1 MDVSV
6 DYENDFK
13 KLLEKLQKHNPEADL
28 SLLERAYRLADESH
42 QGQKRKSGEPFV
54 IHPVSVACMLADMD
68 MDLPSIIAGMLHDVV
83 EDTSVTLDQIREIFG
98 DEIAYLVDG
107 VTKLKRI
114 PTSTKEELQ
123 AENLRKMFL
132 SMASDIRV
140 ILIKLVDRLHNM
152 RTLQYVNTDAQIT
165 KARETLEIYT
175 PLAHRLGMTKIKWE
189 LEDLC
194 FKYLEPEAY
203 RELEVQIRQ
212 KRNEREDYIHNVLD
226 TIRGKVE
233 EAGINAFLDG
243 RPKHFY
249 SVHKKM
255 IKQNKSLE
263 QIYDL
268 LAIRV
273 IVDTVQECYTVLG
286 IIHELYT
293 PMPGRFKDYIAMPKP
308 NMYQSL
314 HTTMIGPEGQP
325 FEAQI
330 RTWEMHKTAE
340 IGIAAHWKY
349 KEGKNGRKNG
359 MDGKL
364 EWVRNLLDNQKEIED
379 PNAFAET
386 FKMDLFTDEIFV
398 FTPKGDVKCLP
409 KGSTPIDFAYAIHS
423 AVGNN
428 MIGAKINGEI
438 KPLNY
443 KLKTGEF
450 VEVITSSQPGRG
462 PSRDWL
468 NIVKSSEA
476 KSKIRQWFKK
486 ERREENI
493 ENGRDAVLSE
503 MRRLGVPAA
512 QLLIPEWFEPILRKH
527 RFGSLDDMYN
537 VIGFGELSAQKFV
550 GQLYNE
556 YQRRQNEKEN
566 EEEILAKLE
575 GGKEGSTE
583 SENREK
589 EKQKKSH
596 SENGII
602 VKGIDNCLVR
612 LSHCCNPVPGDSIV
626 GYITRGRGVSVH
638 RTDCPNILAMSED
651 NRMIDVRWASAGR
664 KAYPVDLAIKAI
676 DGDGLLIQIANVIAD
691 SKLPLLAI
699 NARKTRDNYGL
710 FDITVQITER
720 EDLDRLIRKLYKI
733 ENVLDVSRSV
743 R

>member
-1 MDVSV
+1 MEYAEQFQKLEELLKAHNPGV
-6 DYENDFK
+6 D
-13 KLLEKLQKHNPEADL
+13 LTMLEKAFALASEKHKD
-28 SLLERAYRLADESH
+28 
-42 QGQKRKSGEPFV
+42 QKRKSGEPFI
-54 IHPVSVACMLADMD
+54 IHPVAVATMLAEMDMD
-68 MDLPSIIAGMLHDVV
+68 MPSVIAGMLHDVV
-83 EDTSVTLDQIREIFG
+83 EDTSVTIEEIREIFG

-123 AENLRKMFL
+123 NENLRKMFL

-140 ILIKLVDRLHNM
+140 IVIKLVDRLHNM

-203 RELEVQIRQ
+203 NSLVTQITQRRDQ
-212 KRNEREDYIHNVLD
+212 QEAYIRKVLD
-226 TIRGKVE
+226 AIRIRLN
-233 EAGINAFLDG
+233 EAGIKAFLDG

-249 SVHKKM
+249 SIHKKM
-255 IKQNKSLE
+255 IAQNKALN

-286 IIHELYT
+286 IIHEMYT

-314 HTTMIGPEGQP
+314 HTTLIGPDGQP

-349 KEGKNGRKNG
+349 KEGGKNGKTSDY
-359 MDGKL
+359 DGKL
-364 EWVRNLLDNQKEIED
+364 EWVRNLLDNQREVED
-379 PNAFAET
+379 PDEFVET
-386 FKMDLFTDEIFV
+386 FKMDLFTDEVFV

-423 AVGNN
+423 AVGNR
-428 MIGAKINGEI
+428 MIGAKVNGEI

-443 KLKTGEF
+443 KLCTGDF
-450 VEVITSSQPGRG
+450 VEIITSQSNHG

-486 ERREENI
+486 ECRDENI
-493 ENGRDAVLSE
+493 ERGKEIIERELKKQGFRHE
-503 MRRLGVPAA
+503 
-512 QLLIPEWFEPILRKH
+512 QLFKTEWLEPILKKYK
-527 RFGSLDDMYN
+527 FTSYDDLLN
-537 VIGFGELSAQKFV
+537 VIGFGELSAQKIV
-550 GQLYNE
+550 NMLKEE
-556 YQRRQNEKEN
+556 YQKSISGSK
-566 EEEILAKLE
+566 EEELLAKLE
-575 GGKEGSTE
+575 ASKNPKKE
-583 SENREK
+583 RQ
-589 EKQKKSH
+589 KQHASD
-596 SENGII
+596 NGII

-612 LSHCCNPVPGDSIV
+612 LSRCCNPVPGDSIV

-638 RTDCPNILAMSED
+638 RTDCPNIVAMSELE
-651 NRMIDVRWASAGR
+651 NRVIDVRWAEKS
-664 KAYPVDLAIKAI
+664 KNSYIVDISIKAV
-676 DGDGLLIQIANVIAD
+676 DNSNLLLQIAKLIAE
-691 SKLPLLAI
+691 SKLPMKAI
-699 NARKTRDNYGL
+699 NARTTRDNYEL
-710 FDITVQITER
+710 IDLTVEITDRSE
-720 EDLDRLIRKLYKI
+720 LDKLAKKI
-733 ENVLDVSRSV
+733 NGMENVVEVSRTV
-743 R
+743 K

>member
-1 MDVSV
+1 MEYAEQFQKLEELLKAHNPDV
-6 DYENDFK
+6 D
-13 KLLEKLQKHNPEADL
+13 LTMLEKAFALASEKHKD
-28 SLLERAYRLADESH
+28 
-42 QGQKRKSGEPFV
+42 QKRKSGEPFI
-54 IHPVSVACMLADMD
+54 IHPVAVATMLAEMDMD
-68 MDLPSIIAGMLHDVV
+68 MPSVIAGMLHDVV
-83 EDTSVTLDQIREIFG
+83 EDTSVTIEEIREIFG

-123 AENLRKMFL
+123 NENLRKMFL

-140 ILIKLVDRLHNM
+140 IVIKLVDRLHNM

-203 RELEVQIRQ
+203 NSLVTQITQRRDQ
-212 KRNEREDYIHNVLD
+212 QEAYIRKVLD
-226 TIRGKVE
+226 AIRIRLD
-233 EAGINAFLDG
+233 EAGIKAFLDG

-249 SVHKKM
+249 SIHKKM
-255 IKQNKSLE
+255 IAQNKALN

-286 IIHELYT
+286 IIHEMYT

-314 HTTMIGPEGQP
+314 HTTLIGPDGQP

-349 KEGKNGRKNG
+349 KEGGKNGKTSDY
-359 MDGKL
+359 DGKL
-364 EWVRNLLDNQKEIED
+364 EWVRNLLDNQKEVED
-379 PNAFAET
+379 PDEFVET
-386 FKMDLFTDEIFV
+386 FKMDLFTDEVFV

-423 AVGNN
+423 AVGNR
-428 MIGAKINGEI
+428 MIGAKVNGEI

-443 KLKTGEF
+443 KLCTGDF
-450 VEVITSSQPGRG
+450 VEIITSQSNHG

-486 ERREENI
+486 ECRDENI
-493 ENGRDAVLSE
+493 ERGKEIIERELKKQGFRHE
-503 MRRLGVPAA
+503 
-512 QLLIPEWFEPILRKH
+512 QLFKTEWLEPILKKYK
-527 RFGSLDDMYN
+527 FTSYDDLLN
-537 VIGFGELSAQKFV
+537 VIGFGELSAQKIV
-550 GQLYNE
+550 NMLKEE
-556 YQRRQNEKEN
+556 YQKSISGSK
-566 EEEILAKLE
+566 EEELLAKLE
-575 GGKEGSTE
+575 ASKNPKKE
-583 SENREK
+583 RQ
-589 EKQKKSH
+589 KQHASD
-596 SENGII
+596 NGII

-612 LSHCCNPVPGDSIV
+612 LSRCCNPVPGDSIV

-638 RTDCPNILAMSED
+638 RTDCPNIVAMSELE
-651 NRMIDVRWASAGR
+651 NRVIDVRWAEKS
-664 KAYPVDLAIKAI
+664 KSSYIVDISIKAV
-676 DGDGLLIQIANVIAD
+676 DNSNLLLQIAKLIAE
-691 SKLPLLAI
+691 SKLPMKAI
-699 NARKTRDNYGL
+699 NARTTRDNYEL
-710 FDITVQITER
+710 IDLTVEITDRSE
-720 EDLDRLIRKLYKI
+720 LDKLAKKI
-733 ENVLDVSRSV
+733 NGMENVVEVSRTV
-743 R
+743 K

>member
-1 MDVSV
+1 MEYAEQFQKLEELLKAHNPGV
-6 DYENDFK
+6 D
-13 KLLEKLQKHNPEADL
+13 LTMLEKAFALASEKHKD
-28 SLLERAYRLADESH
+28 
-42 QGQKRKSGEPFV
+42 QKRKSGEPFI
-54 IHPVSVACMLADMD
+54 IHPVAVATMLAEMDMD
-68 MDLPSIIAGMLHDVV
+68 MPSVIAGMLHDVV
-83 EDTSVTLDQIREIFG
+83 EDTSVTIEEIREIFG

-123 AENLRKMFL
+123 NENLRKMFL

-140 ILIKLVDRLHNM
+140 IVIKLVDRLHNM

-203 RELEVQIRQ
+203 NSLVTQITQRRDQ
-212 KRNEREDYIHNVLD
+212 QEAYIRKVLD
-226 TIRGKVE
+226 AIRIRLD
-233 EAGINAFLDG
+233 EAGIKAFLDG

-249 SVHKKM
+249 SIHKKM
-255 IKQNKSLE
+255 IAQNKALN

-286 IIHELYT
+286 IIHEMYT

-314 HTTMIGPEGQP
+314 HTTLIGPDGQP

-349 KEGKNGRKNG
+349 KEGGKNGKTSDY
-359 MDGKL
+359 DGKL
-364 EWVRNLLDNQKEIED
+364 EWVRNLLDNQREVED
-379 PNAFAET
+379 PDEFVET
-386 FKMDLFTDEIFV
+386 FKMDLFTDEVFV

-423 AVGNN
+423 AVGNR
-428 MIGAKINGEI
+428 MIGAKVNGEI

-443 KLKTGEF
+443 KLCTGDF
-450 VEVITSSQPGRG
+450 VEIITSQSNHG

-486 ERREENI
+486 ECRDENI
-493 ENGRDAVLSE
+493 ERGKEIIERELKKQGFRHE
-503 MRRLGVPAA
+503 
-512 QLLIPEWFEPILRKH
+512 QLFKTEWLEPILKKYK
-527 RFGSLDDMYN
+527 FTSYDDLLN
-537 VIGFGELSAQKFV
+537 VIGFGELSAQKIV
-550 GQLYNE
+550 NMLKEE
-556 YQRRQNEKEN
+556 YQKSVSGSK
-566 EEEILAKLE
+566 EEELLAKLE
-575 GGKEGSTE
+575 ASKNPKKE
-583 SENREK
+583 RQ
-589 EKQKKSH
+589 KQHASD
-596 SENGII
+596 NGII

-612 LSHCCNPVPGDSIV
+612 LSRCCNPVPGDSIV

-638 RTDCPNILAMSED
+638 RTDCPNIVAMSELE
-651 NRMIDVRWASAGR
+651 NRVIDVRWAEKS
-664 KAYPVDLAIKAI
+664 KSSYIVDISIKAV
-676 DGDGLLIQIANVIAD
+676 DNSNLLLQIAKLIAE
-691 SKLPLLAI
+691 SKLPMKAI
-699 NARKTRDNYGL
+699 NARTTRDNYEL
-710 FDITVQITER
+710 IDLTVEITDRSE
-720 EDLDRLIRKLYKI
+720 LDKLAKKI
-733 ENVLDVSRSV
+733 NGMENVVEVSRTV
-743 R
+743 K

>member
-1 MDVSV
+1 MEYAEQFQKLEELLKAHNPGV
-6 DYENDFK
+6 D
-13 KLLEKLQKHNPEADL
+13 LTMLEKAFALASEKHKD
-28 SLLERAYRLADESH
+28 
-42 QGQKRKSGEPFV
+42 QKRKSGEPFI
-54 IHPVSVACMLADMD
+54 IHPVAVATMLAEMDMD
-68 MDLPSIIAGMLHDVV
+68 MPSVIAGMLHDVV
-83 EDTSVTLDQIREIFG
+83 EDTSVTIEEIREIFG

-123 AENLRKMFL
+123 NENLRKMFL

-140 ILIKLVDRLHNM
+140 IVIKLVDRLHNM

-203 RELEVQIRQ
+203 NSLVTQITQRRDQ
-212 KRNEREDYIHNVLD
+212 QEAYIRKVLD
-226 TIRGKVE
+226 AIRIRLD
-233 EAGINAFLDG
+233 EAGIKAFLDG

-249 SVHKKM
+249 SIHKKM
-255 IKQNKSLE
+255 IAQNKALN

-286 IIHELYT
+286 IIHEMYT

-314 HTTMIGPEGQP
+314 HTTLIGPDGQP

-349 KEGKNGRKNG
+349 KEGGKNGKTSDY
-359 MDGKL
+359 DGKL
-364 EWVRNLLDNQKEIED
+364 EWVRNLLDNQREVED
-379 PNAFAET
+379 PDEFVET
-386 FKMDLFTDEIFV
+386 FKMDLFTDEVFV

-423 AVGNN
+423 AVGNR
-428 MIGAKINGEI
+428 MIGAKVNGEI

-443 KLKTGEF
+443 KLCTGDF
-450 VEVITSSQPGRG
+450 VEIITSQSNHG

-486 ERREENI
+486 ECRDENI
-493 ENGRDAVLSE
+493 ERGKEIIERELKKQGFRHE
-503 MRRLGVPAA
+503 
-512 QLLIPEWFEPILRKH
+512 QLFKTEWLEPILKKYK
-527 RFGSLDDMYN
+527 FTSYDDLLN
-537 VIGFGELSAQKFV
+537 VIGFGELSAQKIV
-550 GQLYNE
+550 NMLKEE
-556 YQRRQNEKEN
+556 YQKSISGSK
-566 EEEILAKLE
+566 EEELLAKLE
-575 GGKEGSTE
+575 ASKNPKKE
-583 SENREK
+583 RQ
-589 EKQKKSH
+589 KQHASD
-596 SENGII
+596 NGII

-612 LSHCCNPVPGDSIV
+612 LSRCCNPVPGDSIV

-638 RTDCPNILAMSED
+638 RTDCPNIVAMSELE
-651 NRMIDVRWASAGR
+651 NRVIDVRWAEKS
-664 KAYPVDLAIKAI
+664 KSSYIVDISIKAV
-676 DGDGLLIQIANVIAD
+676 DNSNLLLQIAKLIAE
-691 SKLPLLAI
+691 SKLPMKAI
-699 NARKTRDNYGL
+699 NARTPRDNYEL
-710 FDITVQITER
+710 IDLTVEITDRSE
-720 EDLDRLIRKLYKI
+720 LDKLAKKI
-733 ENVLDVSRSV
+733 NGMENVVEVSRTV
-743 R
+743 K

>member
-1 MDVSV
+1 MEYAEQFQKLEELLKAHNPGV
-6 DYENDFK
+6 D
-13 KLLEKLQKHNPEADL
+13 LTMLEKAFALASEKHKD
-28 SLLERAYRLADESH
+28 
-42 QGQKRKSGEPFV
+42 QKRKSGEPFI
-54 IHPVSVACMLADMD
+54 IHPVAVATMLAEMDMD
-68 MDLPSIIAGMLHDVV
+68 MPSVIAGMLHDVV
-83 EDTSVTLDQIREIFG
+83 EDTSVTIEEIREIFG

-123 AENLRKMFL
+123 NENLRKMFL

-140 ILIKLVDRLHNM
+140 IVIKLVDRLHNM

-203 RELEVQIRQ
+203 NSLVTQITQRRDQ
-212 KRNEREDYIHNVLD
+212 QEAYIRKVLD
-226 TIRGKVE
+226 AIRIRLD
-233 EAGINAFLDG
+233 EAGIKAFLDG

-249 SVHKKM
+249 SIHKKM
-255 IKQNKSLE
+255 IAQNKALN

-286 IIHELYT
+286 IIHEMYT

-314 HTTMIGPEGQP
+314 HTTLIGPDGQP

-349 KEGKNGRKNG
+349 KEGGKNGKTSDY
-359 MDGKL
+359 DGKL
-364 EWVRNLLDNQKEIED
+364 EWVRNLLDNQREVED
-379 PNAFAET
+379 PDEFVET
-386 FKMDLFTDEIFV
+386 FKMDLFTDEVFV

-423 AVGNN
+423 AVGNR
-428 MIGAKINGEI
+428 MIGAKVNGEI

-443 KLKTGEF
+443 KLCTGDF
-450 VEVITSSQPGRG
+450 VEIITSQSNHG

-486 ERREENI
+486 ECRDENI
-493 ENGRDAVLSE
+493 ERGKEIIERELKKQGFRHE
-503 MRRLGVPAA
+503 
-512 QLLIPEWFEPILRKH
+512 QLFKTEWLEPILKKYK
-527 RFGSLDDMYN
+527 FTSYDDLLN
-537 VIGFGELSAQKFV
+537 VIGFGELSAQKIV
-550 GQLYNE
+550 NMLKEE
-556 YQRRQNEKEN
+556 YQKSISGSK
-566 EEEILAKLE
+566 EEELLAKLE
-575 GGKEGSTE
+575 ASKNPKKE
-583 SENREK
+583 RQ
-589 EKQKKSH
+589 KQHASD
-596 SENGII
+596 NGII

-612 LSHCCNPVPGDSIV
+612 LSRCCNPVPGDSIV

-638 RTDCPNILAMSED
+638 RTDCPNIVAMSELE
-651 NRMIDVRWASAGR
+651 NRVIDVRWAEKS
-664 KAYPVDLAIKAI
+664 KSSYVVDISIKAV
-676 DGDGLLIQIANVIAD
+676 DNSNLLLQIAKLIAE
-691 SKLPLLAI
+691 SKLPMKAI
-699 NARKTRDNYGL
+699 NARTTRDNYEL
-710 FDITVQITER
+710 IDLTVEITDRSE
-720 EDLDRLIRKLYKI
+720 LDKLAKKI
-733 ENVLDVSRSV
+733 NGMENVVEVSRTV
-743 R
+743 K

>member
-1 MDVSV
+1 MEYAEQFQKLEELLKAHNPDV
-6 DYENDFK
+6 D
-13 KLLEKLQKHNPEADL
+13 LTMLEKAFALASEKHKD
-28 SLLERAYRLADESH
+28 
-42 QGQKRKSGEPFV
+42 QKRKSGEPFI
-54 IHPVSVACMLADMD
+54 IHPVAVATMLAEMDMD
-68 MDLPSIIAGMLHDVV
+68 MPSVIAGMLHDVV
-83 EDTSVTLDQIREIFG
+83 EDTSVTIEEIREIFG

-123 AENLRKMFL
+123 NENLRKMFL

-140 ILIKLVDRLHNM
+140 IVIKLVDRLHNM

-203 RELEVQIRQ
+203 NSLVTQITQRRDQ
-212 KRNEREDYIHNVLD
+212 QEAYIRKVLD
-226 TIRGKVE
+226 AIRIRLN
-233 EAGINAFLDG
+233 EAGIKAFLDG

-249 SVHKKM
+249 SIHKKM
-255 IKQNKSLE
+255 IAQNKALN

-286 IIHELYT
+286 IIHEMYT

-314 HTTMIGPEGQP
+314 HTTLIGPDGQP

-349 KEGKNGRKNG
+349 KEGGKNGKTSDY
-359 MDGKL
+359 DGKL
-364 EWVRNLLDNQKEIED
+364 EWVRNLLDNQKEVED
-379 PNAFAET
+379 PDEFVET
-386 FKMDLFTDEIFV
+386 FKMDLFTDEVFV

-423 AVGNN
+423 AVGNR
-428 MIGAKINGEI
+428 MIGAKVNGEI

-443 KLKTGEF
+443 KLCTGDF
-450 VEVITSSQPGRG
+450 VEIITSQSNHG

-486 ERREENI
+486 ECRDENI
-493 ENGRDAVLSE
+493 ERGKEIIERELKKQGFRHE
-503 MRRLGVPAA
+503 
-512 QLLIPEWFEPILRKH
+512 QLFKTEWLEPILKKYK
-527 RFGSLDDMYN
+527 FTSYDDLLT
-537 VIGFGELSAQKFV
+537 VIGFGELSAQKIV
-550 GQLYNE
+550 NMLKEE
-556 YQRRQNEKEN
+556 YQKSISGSK
-566 EEEILAKLE
+566 EEELLAKLE
-575 GGKEGSTE
+575 ASKNPKKE
-583 SENREK
+583 RQ
-589 EKQKKSH
+589 KQHASD
-596 SENGII
+596 NGII

-612 LSHCCNPVPGDSIV
+612 LSRCCNPVPGDSIV

-638 RTDCPNILAMSED
+638 RTDCPNIVAMSELE
-651 NRMIDVRWASAGR
+651 NRVIDVRWAEKS
-664 KAYPVDLAIKAI
+664 KNSYIVDISIKAV
-676 DGDGLLIQIANVIAD
+676 DNSNLLLQIAKLIAE
-691 SKLPLLAI
+691 SKLPMKAI
-699 NARKTRDNYGL
+699 NARTTRDNYEL
-710 FDITVQITER
+710 IDLTVEITDRSE
-720 EDLDRLIRKLYKI
+720 LDKLAKKI
-733 ENVLDVSRSV
+733 NGMENVVEVSRTV
-743 R
+743 K

>member
-1 MDVSV
+1 MEYAEQFQKLEELLKAHNPGV
-6 DYENDFK
+6 D
-13 KLLEKLQKHNPEADL
+13 LTMLEKAFALASEKHKD
-28 SLLERAYRLADESH
+28 
-42 QGQKRKSGEPFV
+42 QKRKSGEPFI
-54 IHPVSVACMLADMD
+54 IHPVAVATMLAEMDMD
-68 MDLPSIIAGMLHDVV
+68 MPSVIAGMLHDVV
-83 EDTSVTLDQIREIFG
+83 EDTSVTIEEIREIFG

-123 AENLRKMFL
+123 NENLRKMFL

-140 ILIKLVDRLHNM
+140 IVIKLVDRLHNM

-203 RELEVQIRQ
+203 NSLVTQITQRRDQ
-212 KRNEREDYIHNVLD
+212 QEAYIKKVLD
-226 TIRGKVE
+226 AIRIRLD
-233 EAGINAFLDG
+233 EAGIKAFLDG

-249 SVHKKM
+249 SIHKKM
-255 IKQNKSLE
+255 IAQNKALN

-286 IIHELYT
+286 IIHEMYT

-314 HTTMIGPEGQP
+314 HTTLIGPDGQP

-349 KEGKNGRKNG
+349 KEGGKNGKTSDY
-359 MDGKL
+359 DGKL
-364 EWVRNLLDNQKEIED
+364 EWVRNLLDNQREVED
-379 PNAFAET
+379 PDEFVET
-386 FKMDLFTDEIFV
+386 FKMDLFTDEVFV

-423 AVGNN
+423 AVGNR
-428 MIGAKINGEI
+428 MIGAKVNGEI

-443 KLKTGEF
+443 KLCTGDF
-450 VEVITSSQPGRG
+450 VEIITSQSNHG

-486 ERREENI
+486 ECRDENI
-493 ENGRDAVLSE
+493 ERGKEIIERELKKQGFRHE
-503 MRRLGVPAA
+503 
-512 QLLIPEWFEPILRKH
+512 QLFKTEWLEPILKKYK
-527 RFGSLDDMYN
+527 FSSYDDLLN
-537 VIGFGELSAQKFV
+537 VIGFGELSAQKIV
-550 GQLYNE
+550 NMLKEE
-556 YQRRQNEKEN
+556 YQKSISGSK
-566 EEEILAKLE
+566 EEELLAKLE
-575 GGKEGSTE
+575 ASKNPKKE
-583 SENREK
+583 RQ
-589 EKQKKSH
+589 KQHASD
-596 SENGII
+596 NGII

-612 LSHCCNPVPGDSIV
+612 LSRCCNPVPGDSIV

-638 RTDCPNILAMSED
+638 RTDCPNIVAMSELE
-651 NRMIDVRWASAGR
+651 NRVIDVRWAEKS
-664 KAYPVDLAIKAI
+664 KSSYIVDISIKAV
-676 DGDGLLIQIANVIAD
+676 DNSNLLLQIAKLIAE
-691 SKLPLLAI
+691 SKLPMKAI
-699 NARKTRDNYGL
+699 NARTTRDNYEL
-710 FDITVQITER
+710 IDLTVEITDRSE
-720 EDLDRLIRKLYKI
+720 LDKLAKKI
-733 ENVLDVSRSV
+733 NGMENVVEVSRTV
-743 R
+743 K

>member
-1 MDVSV
+1 MEYAEQFQKLEELLKAHNPDV
-6 DYENDFK
+6 D
-13 KLLEKLQKHNPEADL
+13 LTMLEKAFALASEKHKD
-28 SLLERAYRLADESH
+28 
-42 QGQKRKSGEPFV
+42 QKRKSGEPFI
-54 IHPVSVACMLADMD
+54 IHPVAVATMLAEMDMD
-68 MDLPSIIAGMLHDVV
+68 MPSVIAGMLHDVV
-83 EDTSVTLDQIREIFG
+83 EDTSVTIEEIREIFG

-123 AENLRKMFL
+123 NENLRKMFL

-140 ILIKLVDRLHNM
+140 IVIKLVDRLHNM

-203 RELEVQIRQ
+203 NSLVTQITQRRDQ
-212 KRNEREDYIHNVLD
+212 QEAYIRKVLD
-226 TIRGKVE
+226 AIRIRLD
-233 EAGINAFLDG
+233 EAGIKAFLDG

-249 SVHKKM
+249 SIHKKM
-255 IKQNKSLE
+255 IAQNKALN

-286 IIHELYT
+286 IIHEMYT

-314 HTTMIGPEGQP
+314 HTTLIGPDGQP

-349 KEGKNGRKNG
+349 KEGGKNGKTSDY
-359 MDGKL
+359 DGKL
-364 EWVRNLLDNQKEIED
+364 EWVRNLLDNQKEVED
-379 PNAFAET
+379 PDEFVET
-386 FKMDLFTDEIFV
+386 FKMDLFTDEVFV

-423 AVGNN
+423 AVGNR
-428 MIGAKINGEI
+428 MIGAKVNGEI

-443 KLKTGEF
+443 KLCTGDF
-450 VEVITSSQPGRG
+450 VEIITSQSNHG

-486 ERREENI
+486 ECRDENI
-493 ENGRDAVLSE
+493 ERGKEIIERELKKQGFRHE
-503 MRRLGVPAA
+503 
-512 QLLIPEWFEPILRKH
+512 QLFKAEWLEPILKKYK
-527 RFGSLDDMYN
+527 FSSYDDLLN
-537 VIGFGELSAQKFV
+537 VIGFGELSAQKIV
-550 GQLYNE
+550 NMLKEE
-556 YQRRQNEKEN
+556 YQKSISGSK
-566 EEEILAKLE
+566 EEELLAKLE
-575 GGKEGSTE
+575 ASKNPKKE
-583 SENREK
+583 RQ
-589 EKQKKSH
+589 KQHASD
-596 SENGII
+596 NGII

-612 LSHCCNPVPGDSIV
+612 LSRCCNPVPGDSIV

-638 RTDCPNILAMSED
+638 RTDCPNIVAMSELE
-651 NRMIDVRWASAGR
+651 NRVIDVRWAEKS
-664 KAYPVDLAIKAI
+664 KSSYIVDISIKAV
-676 DGDGLLIQIANVIAD
+676 DNSNLLLQIAKLIAE
-691 SKLPLLAI
+691 SKLPMKAI
-699 NARKTRDNYGL
+699 NARTTRDNYEL
-710 FDITVQITER
+710 IDLTVEITDRSE
-720 EDLDRLIRKLYKI
+720 LDKLAKKI
-733 ENVLDVSRSV
+733 NGMENVVEVSRTV
-743 R
+743 K

>member
-1 MDVSV
+1 MEYAEQFQKLEELLKAHNPGV
-6 DYENDFK
+6 D
-13 KLLEKLQKHNPEADL
+13 LTMLEKAFALASEKHKD
-28 SLLERAYRLADESH
+28 
-42 QGQKRKSGEPFV
+42 QKRKSGEPFI
-54 IHPVSVACMLADMD
+54 IHPVAVATMLAEMDMD
-68 MDLPSIIAGMLHDVV
+68 MPSVIAGMLHDVV
-83 EDTSVTLDQIREIFG
+83 EDTSVTIEEIREIFG

-123 AENLRKMFL
+123 NENLRKMFL

-140 ILIKLVDRLHNM
+140 IVIKLVDRLHNM

-203 RELEVQIRQ
+203 NSLVTQITQRRDQ
-212 KRNEREDYIHNVLD
+212 QEAYIKKVLD
-226 TIRGKVE
+226 AIRIRLD
-233 EAGINAFLDG
+233 EAGIKAFLDG

-249 SVHKKM
+249 SIHKKM
-255 IKQNKSLE
+255 IAQNKALN

-286 IIHELYT
+286 IIHEMYT

-314 HTTMIGPEGQP
+314 HTTLIGPDGQP

-349 KEGKNGRKNG
+349 KEGGKNGKTSDYN
-359 MDGKL
+359 GKL
-364 EWVRNLLDNQKEIED
+364 EWVRNLLDNQREVED
-379 PNAFAET
+379 PDEFVET
-386 FKMDLFTDEIFV
+386 FKMDLFTDEVFV

-423 AVGNN
+423 AVGNR
-428 MIGAKINGEI
+428 MIGAKVNGEI

-443 KLKTGEF
+443 KLCTGDF
-450 VEVITSSQPGRG
+450 VEIITSQSNHG

-486 ERREENI
+486 ECRDENI
-493 ENGRDAVLSE
+493 ERGKEIIERELKKQGFRHE
-503 MRRLGVPAA
+503 
-512 QLLIPEWFEPILRKH
+512 QLFKTEWLEPILKKYK
-527 RFGSLDDMYN
+527 FSSYDDLLN
-537 VIGFGELSAQKFV
+537 VIGFGELSAQKIV
-550 GQLYNE
+550 NMLKEE
-556 YQRRQNEKEN
+556 YQKSISGSK
-566 EEEILAKLE
+566 EEELLAKLE
-575 GGKEGSTE
+575 ASKNPKKE
-583 SENREK
+583 RQ
-589 EKQKKSH
+589 KQHASD
-596 SENGII
+596 NGII

-612 LSHCCNPVPGDSIV
+612 LSRCCNPVPGDSIV

-638 RTDCPNILAMSED
+638 RTDCPNIVAMSELE
-651 NRMIDVRWASAGR
+651 NRVIDVRWAEKS
-664 KAYPVDLAIKAI
+664 KSSYIVDISIKAV
-676 DGDGLLIQIANVIAD
+676 DNSNLLLQIAKLIAE
-691 SKLPLLAI
+691 SKLPMKAI
-699 NARKTRDNYGL
+699 NARTTRDNYEL
-710 FDITVQITER
+710 IDLTVEITDRSE
-720 EDLDRLIRKLYKI
+720 LDKLAKKI
-733 ENVLDVSRSV
+733 NGMENVVEVSRTV
-743 R
+743 K

>member
-1 MDVSV
+1 MEYAEQFQKLEELLKAHNPGV
-6 DYENDFK
+6 D
-13 KLLEKLQKHNPEADL
+13 LTMLEKAFALASEKHKD
-28 SLLERAYRLADESH
+28 
-42 QGQKRKSGEPFV
+42 QKRKSGEPFI
-54 IHPVSVACMLADMD
+54 IHPVAVATMLAEMDMD
-68 MDLPSIIAGMLHDVV
+68 MPSVIAGMLHDVV
-83 EDTSVTLDQIREIFG
+83 EDTSVTIEEIREIFG

-123 AENLRKMFL
+123 NENLRKMFL

-140 ILIKLVDRLHNM
+140 IVIKLVDRLHNM

-203 RELEVQIRQ
+203 NSLVTQITQRRDQ
-212 KRNEREDYIHNVLD
+212 QEAYIKKVLD
-226 TIRGKVE
+226 AIRIRLD
-233 EAGINAFLDG
+233 EAGIKAFLDG

-249 SVHKKM
+249 SIHKKM
-255 IKQNKSLE
+255 IAQNKALN

-286 IIHELYT
+286 IIHEMYT

-314 HTTMIGPEGQP
+314 HTTLIGPDGQP

-349 KEGKNGRKNG
+349 KEGGKNGKTSDY
-359 MDGKL
+359 DGKL
-364 EWVRNLLDNQKEIED
+364 EWVRNLLDNQREVED
-379 PNAFAET
+379 PDEFVET
-386 FKMDLFTDEIFV
+386 FKMDLFTDEVFV

-423 AVGNN
+423 AVGNR
-428 MIGAKINGEI
+428 MIGAKVNGEI
-438 KPLNY
+438 KPLNS
-443 KLKTGEF
+443 KLCTGDF
-450 VEVITSSQPGRG
+450 VEIITSQSNHG

-486 ERREENI
+486 ECRDENI
-493 ENGRDAVLSE
+493 ERGKEIIERELKKQGFRHE
-503 MRRLGVPAA
+503 
-512 QLLIPEWFEPILRKH
+512 QLFKTEWLEPILKKYK
-527 RFGSLDDMYN
+527 FSSYDDLLN
-537 VIGFGELSAQKFV
+537 VIGFGELSAQKIV
-550 GQLYNE
+550 NMLKEE
-556 YQRRQNEKEN
+556 YQKSISGSK
-566 EEEILAKLE
+566 EEELLAKLE
-575 GGKEGSTE
+575 ASKNPKKE
-583 SENREK
+583 RQ
-589 EKQKKSH
+589 KQHASD
-596 SENGII
+596 NGII

-612 LSHCCNPVPGDSIV
+612 LSRCCNPVPGDSIV

-638 RTDCPNILAMSED
+638 RTDCPNIVAMSELE
-651 NRMIDVRWASAGR
+651 NRVIDVRWAEKS
-664 KAYPVDLAIKAI
+664 KSSYIVDISIKAV
-676 DGDGLLIQIANVIAD
+676 DNSNLLLQIAKLIAE
-691 SKLPLLAI
+691 SKLPMKAI
-699 NARKTRDNYGL
+699 NARTTRDNYEL
-710 FDITVQITER
+710 IDLTVEITDRSE
-720 EDLDRLIRKLYKI
+720 LDKLAKKI
-733 ENVLDVSRSV
+733 NGMENVVEVSRTV
-743 R
+743 K

>member
-1 MDVSV
+1 MEYAEQFQKLEELLKAHNPGV
-6 DYENDFK
+6 D
-13 KLLEKLQKHNPEADL
+13 LTMLEKAFALASEKHKD
-28 SLLERAYRLADESH
+28 
-42 QGQKRKSGEPFV
+42 QKRKSGEPFI
-54 IHPVSVACMLADMD
+54 IHPVAVATMLAEMDMD
-68 MDLPSIIAGMLHDVV
+68 MPSVIAGMLHDVV
-83 EDTSVTLDQIREIFG
+83 EDTSVTIEEIREIFG

-123 AENLRKMFL
+123 NENLRKMFL

-140 ILIKLVDRLHNM
+140 IVIKLVDRLHNM

-203 RELEVQIRQ
+203 NSLVTQITQRRDQ
-212 KRNEREDYIHNVLD
+212 QEAYIKKVLD
-226 TIRGKVE
+226 AIRIRLD
-233 EAGINAFLDG
+233 EAGIKAFLDG

-249 SVHKKM
+249 SIHKKM
-255 IKQNKSLE
+255 IAQNKALN

-286 IIHELYT
+286 IIHEMYT

-314 HTTMIGPEGQP
+314 HTTLIGPDGQP

-349 KEGKNGRKNG
+349 KEGGKNGKTSDY
-359 MDGKL
+359 DGKL
-364 EWVRNLLDNQKEIED
+364 EWVRNLLDNQREVED
-379 PNAFAET
+379 PDEFVET
-386 FKMDLFTDEIFV
+386 FKMDLFTDEVFV

-423 AVGNN
+423 AVGNR
-428 MIGAKINGEI
+428 MIGAKVNGEI

-443 KLKTGEF
+443 KLCTGDF
-450 VEVITSSQPGRG
+450 VEIITSQSNHG

-486 ERREENI
+486 ECRDENI
-493 ENGRDAVLSE
+493 ERGKEIIERELKKQGFRHE
-503 MRRLGVPAA
+503 
-512 QLLIPEWFEPILRKH
+512 QLFKTEWLEPILKKYK
-527 RFGSLDDMYN
+527 FSSYDDLLN
-537 VIGFGELSAQKFV
+537 VIGFGELSAQKIV
-550 GQLYNE
+550 NMLKEE
-556 YQRRQNEKEN
+556 YQKSISGSK
-566 EEEILAKLE
+566 EEELLAKLE
-575 GGKEGSTE
+575 ASKNPKKE
-583 SENREK
+583 RQ
-589 EKQKKSH
+589 KQHASD
-596 SENGII
+596 NGII

-612 LSHCCNPVPGDSIV
+612 LSRCCNPVPGDSIV

-638 RTDCPNILAMSED
+638 RTDCPNIVAMSELE
-651 NRMIDVRWASAGR
+651 NRVIDVRWAEKS
-664 KAYPVDLAIKAI
+664 KSSYIVDISIKAV
-676 DGDGLLIQIANVIAD
+676 DNSNLLLQIAKLIAE
-691 SKLPLLAI
+691 SKLPMKAI
-699 NARKTRDNYGL
+699 NARTTRDHYEL
-710 FDITVQITER
+710 IDLTVEITDRSE
-720 EDLDRLIRKLYKI
+720 LDKLAKKI
-733 ENVLDVSRSV
+733 NGMENVVEVSRTV
-743 R
+743 K

>member
-1 MDVSV
+1 MEYAEQFQKLEELLKAHNPGV
-6 DYENDFK
+6 D
-13 KLLEKLQKHNPEADL
+13 LTMLEKAFALASEKHKD
-28 SLLERAYRLADESH
+28 
-42 QGQKRKSGEPFV
+42 QKRKSGEPFI
-54 IHPVSVACMLADMD
+54 IHPVAVATMLAEMDMD
-68 MDLPSIIAGMLHDVV
+68 MPSVIAGMLHDVV
-83 EDTSVTLDQIREIFG
+83 EDTSVTIEEIREIFG

-123 AENLRKMFL
+123 NENLRKMFL

-140 ILIKLVDRLHNM
+140 IVIKLVDRLHNM

-203 RELEVQIRQ
+203 NSLVTQITQRRDQ
-212 KRNEREDYIHNVLD
+212 QEAYIKKVLD
-226 TIRGKVE
+226 AIRIRLD
-233 EAGINAFLDG
+233 EAGIKAFLDG
-243 RPKHFY
+243 KPKHFY
-249 SVHKKM
+249 SIHKKM
-255 IKQNKSLE
+255 IAQNKALN

-286 IIHELYT
+286 IIHEMYT

-314 HTTMIGPEGQP
+314 HTTLIGPDGQP

-349 KEGKNGRKNG
+349 KEGGKNGKTSDY
-359 MDGKL
+359 DGKL
-364 EWVRNLLDNQKEIED
+364 EWVRNLLDNQREVED
-379 PNAFAET
+379 PDEFVET
-386 FKMDLFTDEIFV
+386 FKMDLFTDEVFV

-423 AVGNN
+423 AVGNR
-428 MIGAKINGEI
+428 MIGAKVNGEI

-443 KLKTGEF
+443 KLCTGDF
-450 VEVITSSQPGRG
+450 VEIITSQSNHG

-486 ERREENI
+486 ECRDENI
-493 ENGRDAVLSE
+493 ERGKEIIERELKKQGFRHE
-503 MRRLGVPAA
+503 
-512 QLLIPEWFEPILRKH
+512 QLFKTEWLEPILKKYK
-527 RFGSLDDMYN
+527 FSSYDDLLN
-537 VIGFGELSAQKFV
+537 VIGFGELSAQKIV
-550 GQLYNE
+550 NMLKEE
-556 YQRRQNEKEN
+556 YQKSISGSK
-566 EEEILAKLE
+566 EEELLAKLE
-575 GGKEGSTE
+575 ASKNPKKE
-583 SENREK
+583 RQ
-589 EKQKKSH
+589 KQHASD
-596 SENGII
+596 NGII

-612 LSHCCNPVPGDSIV
+612 LSRCCNPVPGDSIV

-638 RTDCPNILAMSED
+638 RTDCPNIVAMSELE
-651 NRMIDVRWASAGR
+651 NRVIDVRWAEKS
-664 KAYPVDLAIKAI
+664 KSSYIVDISIKAV
-676 DGDGLLIQIANVIAD
+676 DNSNLLLQIAKLIAE
-691 SKLPLLAI
+691 SKLPMKAI
-699 NARKTRDNYGL
+699 NARTTRDNYEL
-710 FDITVQITER
+710 IDLTVEITDRSE
-720 EDLDRLIRKLYKI
+720 LDKLAKKI
-733 ENVLDVSRSV
+733 NGMENVVEVSRTV
-743 R
+743 K

>member
-1 MDVSV
+1 MEYAEQFQKLEELLKAHNPGV
-6 DYENDFK
+6 D
-13 KLLEKLQKHNPEADL
+13 LTMLEKAFALASEKHKD
-28 SLLERAYRLADESH
+28 
-42 QGQKRKSGEPFV
+42 QKRKSGEPFI
-54 IHPVSVACMLADMD
+54 IHPVAVATMLAEMDMD
-68 MDLPSIIAGMLHDVV
+68 MPSVIAGMLHDVV
-83 EDTSVTLDQIREIFG
+83 EDTSVTIEEIREIFG

-123 AENLRKMFL
+123 NENLRKMFL

-140 ILIKLVDRLHNM
+140 IVIKLVDRLHNM

-203 RELEVQIRQ
+203 NSLVTQITQRRDQ
-212 KRNEREDYIHNVLD
+212 QEAYIKKVLD
-226 TIRGKVE
+226 AIRIRLD
-233 EAGINAFLDG
+233 EAGIKAFLDG

-249 SVHKKM
+249 SIHKKM
-255 IKQNKSLE
+255 IAQNKALN

-286 IIHELYT
+286 IIHEMNT

-314 HTTMIGPEGQP
+314 HTTLIGPDGQP

-349 KEGKNGRKNG
+349 KEGGKNGKTSDY
-359 MDGKL
+359 DGKL
-364 EWVRNLLDNQKEIED
+364 EWVRNLLDNQREVED
-379 PNAFAET
+379 PDEFVET
-386 FKMDLFTDEIFV
+386 FKMDLFTDEVFV

-423 AVGNN
+423 AVGNR
-428 MIGAKINGEI
+428 MIGAKVNGEI

-443 KLKTGEF
+443 KLCTGDF
-450 VEVITSSQPGRG
+450 VEIITSQSNHG

-486 ERREENI
+486 ECRDENI
-493 ENGRDAVLSE
+493 ERGKEIIERELKKQGFRHE
-503 MRRLGVPAA
+503 
-512 QLLIPEWFEPILRKH
+512 QLFKTEWLEPILKKYK
-527 RFGSLDDMYN
+527 FSSYDDLLN
-537 VIGFGELSAQKFV
+537 VIGFGELSAQKIV
-550 GQLYNE
+550 NMLKEE
-556 YQRRQNEKEN
+556 YQKSISGSK
-566 EEEILAKLE
+566 EEELLAKLE
-575 GGKEGSTE
+575 ASKNPKKE
-583 SENREK
+583 RQ
-589 EKQKKSH
+589 KQHASD
-596 SENGII
+596 NGII

-612 LSHCCNPVPGDSIV
+612 LSRCCNPVPGDSIV

-638 RTDCPNILAMSED
+638 RTDCPNIVAMSELE
-651 NRMIDVRWASAGR
+651 NRVIDVRWAEKS
-664 KAYPVDLAIKAI
+664 KSSYIVDISIKAV
-676 DGDGLLIQIANVIAD
+676 DNSNLLLQIAKLIAE
-691 SKLPLLAI
+691 SKLPMKAI
-699 NARKTRDNYGL
+699 NARTTRDHYEL
-710 FDITVQITER
+710 IDLTVEITDRSE
-720 EDLDRLIRKLYKI
+720 LDKLAKNI
-733 ENVLDVSRSV
+733 NGMENVVEVSRTV
-743 R
+743 K

>member
-1 MDVSV
+1 MEYAEQFQKLEELLKAHNPGV
-6 DYENDFK
+6 D
-13 KLLEKLQKHNPEADL
+13 LTMLEKAFALASEKHKD
-28 SLLERAYRLADESH
+28 
-42 QGQKRKSGEPFV
+42 QKRKSGEPFI
-54 IHPVSVACMLADMD
+54 IHPVAVATMLAEMDMD
-68 MDLPSIIAGMLHDVV
+68 MPSVIAGMLHDVV
-83 EDTSVTLDQIREIFG
+83 EDTSVTIEEIREIFG

-123 AENLRKMFL
+123 NENLRKMFL

-140 ILIKLVDRLHNM
+140 IVIKLVDRLHNM

-203 RELEVQIRQ
+203 NSLVTQITQRRDQ
-212 KRNEREDYIHNVLD
+212 QEAYIRKVLD
-226 TIRGKVE
+226 AIRIRLN
-233 EAGINAFLDG
+233 EAGIKAFLDG

-249 SVHKKM
+249 SIHKKM
-255 IKQNKSLE
+255 IAQNKALN

-286 IIHELYT
+286 IIHEMYT

-314 HTTMIGPEGQP
+314 HTTLIGPDGQP

-349 KEGKNGRKNG
+349 KEGGKNGKTSDY
-359 MDGKL
+359 DGKL
-364 EWVRNLLDNQKEIED
+364 EWVRNLLDNQKEVED
-379 PNAFAET
+379 PDEFVET
-386 FKMDLFTDEIFV
+386 FKMDLFTDEVFV

-423 AVGNN
+423 AVGNR
-428 MIGAKINGEI
+428 MIGAKVNGEI

-443 KLKTGEF
+443 KLCTGDF
-450 VEVITSSQPGRG
+450 VEIITSQSNHG

-486 ERREENI
+486 ECRDENI
-493 ENGRDAVLSE
+493 ERGKEIIERELKKQGFRHE
-503 MRRLGVPAA
+503 
-512 QLLIPEWFEPILRKH
+512 QLFKAEWLEPILKKYK
-527 RFGSLDDMYN
+527 FTSYDDLLN
-537 VIGFGELSAQKFV
+537 VIGFGELSAQKIV
-550 GQLYNE
+550 NMLKEE
-556 YQRRQNEKEN
+556 YQKSISGSK
-566 EEEILAKLE
+566 EEELLAKLE
-575 GGKEGSTE
+575 ASKNPKKE
-583 SENREK
+583 RQ
-589 EKQKKSH
+589 KQHASD
-596 SENGII
+596 NGII

-612 LSHCCNPVPGDSIV
+612 LSRCCNPVPGDSIV

-638 RTDCPNILAMSED
+638 RTDCPNIVAMSELE
-651 NRMIDVRWASAGR
+651 NRVIDVRWAEKS
-664 KAYPVDLAIKAI
+664 KSSYVVDISIKAV
-676 DGDGLLIQIANVIAD
+676 DNSNLLLQIAKLIAE
-691 SKLPLLAI
+691 SKLPMKAI
-699 NARKTRDNYGL
+699 NARTTRDNYEL
-710 FDITVQITER
+710 IDLTVEITDRSE
-720 EDLDRLIRKLYKI
+720 LDKLAKKI
-733 ENVLDVSRSV
+733 NGMENVVEVSRTV
-743 R
+743 K

>member
-1 MDVSV
+1 MTA
-6 DYENDFK
+6 DYSQLISKLK
-13 KLLEKLQKHNPEADL
+13 KQNPNADL
-28 SLLERAYRLADESH
+28 SLLERAYHLADESH
-42 QGQKRKSGEPFV
+42 HDQKRKSGEPFV
-54 IHPVSVACMLADMD
+54 IHPIAVASMLADME

-83 EDTSVTLDQIREIFG
+83 EDTPVTLDQIREMFG

-114 PTSTKEELQ
+114 PTGTKEELQ

-152 RTLQYVNTDAQIT
+152 RTLQYVNTDSQIT

-203 RELEVQIRQ
+203 RELEVQIHQ
-212 KRNEREDYIHNVLD
+212 KRDEREDYIQQVLA
-226 TIRGKVE
+226 TIRGKLD

-255 IKQNKSLE
+255 IKQSKSLE
-263 QIYDL
+263 QIFDL

-349 KEGKNGRKNG
+349 KEGGSGKKDAVGS
-359 MDGKL
+359 KL

-386 FKMDLFTDEIFV
+386 FKMDLFTDEVFV

-428 MIGAKINGEI
+428 MIGARINGEI

-443 KLKTGEF
+443 KLNTGEF
-450 VEVITSSQPGRG
+450 VEIVTSSQPGRG

-493 ENGRDAVLSE
+493 ESGREAVLNE
-503 MRRLGVPAA
+503 IRKTGIPAA
-512 QLLIPEWFEPILRKH
+512 QLLVAEWVDPILRKH
-527 RFGSLDDMYN
+527 RFNTLDDMYN

-550 GQLYNE
+550 GQLHHE
-556 YQRRQNEKEN
+556 FIKKQNEKDN
-566 EEEILAKLE
+566 EEQLLSKLE
-575 GGKEGSTE
+575 SGKEGTADSDLRERTKNKKTRSE
-583 SENREK
+583 S
-589 EKQKKSH
+589 
-596 SENGII
+596 GII
-602 VKGIDNCLVR
+602 VKGIENCLVR

-638 RTDCPNILAMSED
+638 RTDCPNIIAMSEE
-651 NRMIDVRWASAGR
+651 NRMIDVRWTEAVR
-664 KAYPVDLAIKAI
+664 KAYPVDLAILAV

-691 SKLPLLAI
+691 SKLPLLAV

-710 FDITVQITER
+710 FDLTVQITER
-720 EDLDRLIRKLYKI
+720 EELDRLIRKLHKI
-733 ENVLDVSRSV
+733 ENVLDVSRTV

>member
-1 MDVSV
+1 MEYAEQFQKLEELLKAHNPDV
-6 DYENDFK
+6 D
-13 KLLEKLQKHNPEADL
+13 LTMLEKAFALASEKHKD
-28 SLLERAYRLADESH
+28 
-42 QGQKRKSGEPFV
+42 QKRKSGEPFI
-54 IHPVSVACMLADMD
+54 IHPVAVATMLAEMDMD
-68 MDLPSIIAGMLHDVV
+68 MPSVIAGMLHDVV
-83 EDTSVTLDQIREIFG
+83 EDTSVTIEEIREIFG

-123 AENLRKMFL
+123 NENLRKMFL

-140 ILIKLVDRLHNM
+140 IVIKLVDRLHNM

-203 RELEVQIRQ
+203 NSLVTQITQRRDQ
-212 KRNEREDYIHNVLD
+212 QEAYIRKVLD
-226 TIRGKVE
+226 AIRIRLN
-233 EAGINAFLDG
+233 EAGIKAFLDG

-249 SVHKKM
+249 SIHKKM
-255 IKQNKSLE
+255 IAQNKALN

-286 IIHELYT
+286 IIHEMYT

-314 HTTMIGPEGQP
+314 HTTLIGPDGQP

-349 KEGKNGRKNG
+349 KEGGKNGKTSDY
-359 MDGKL
+359 DGKL
-364 EWVRNLLDNQKEIED
+364 EWVRNLLDNQREVED
-379 PNAFAET
+379 PDEFVET
-386 FKMDLFTDEIFV
+386 FKMDLFTDEVFV

-423 AVGNN
+423 AVGNR
-428 MIGAKINGEI
+428 MIGAKVNGEI

-443 KLKTGEF
+443 KLCTGDF
-450 VEVITSSQPGRG
+450 VEIITSQSNHG

-486 ERREENI
+486 ECRDENI
-493 ENGRDAVLSE
+493 ERGKEIIERELKKQGFRHE
-503 MRRLGVPAA
+503 
-512 QLLIPEWFEPILRKH
+512 QLFKAEWLEPILKKYK
-527 RFGSLDDMYN
+527 FTSYDDLLN
-537 VIGFGELSAQKFV
+537 VIGFGELSAQKIV
-550 GQLYNE
+550 NMLKEE
-556 YQRRQNEKEN
+556 YQKSVSGSK
-566 EEEILAKLE
+566 EEELLAKLE
-575 GGKEGSTE
+575 ASKNPKKE
-583 SENREK
+583 RQ
-589 EKQKKSH
+589 KQHASD
-596 SENGII
+596 NGII

-612 LSHCCNPVPGDSIV
+612 LSRCCNPVPGDSIV

-638 RTDCPNILAMSED
+638 RTDCPNIVAMSELE
-651 NRMIDVRWASAGR
+651 NRVIDVRWAEKS
-664 KAYPVDLAIKAI
+664 KSSYVVDISIKAV
-676 DGDGLLIQIANVIAD
+676 DNSNLLLQIAKLIAE
-691 SKLPLLAI
+691 SKLPMKAI
-699 NARKTRDNYGL
+699 NARTTRDNYEL
-710 FDITVQITER
+710 IDLTVEITDRSE
-720 EDLDRLIRKLYKI
+720 LDKLAKKI
-733 ENVLDVSRSV
+733 NGMENVVEVSRTV
-743 R
+743 K

>member
-1 MDVSV
+1 MEYAEQFQKLEELLKAHNPDV
-6 DYENDFK
+6 D
-13 KLLEKLQKHNPEADL
+13 LTMLEKAFALASEKHKD
-28 SLLERAYRLADESH
+28 
-42 QGQKRKSGEPFV
+42 QKRKSGEPFI
-54 IHPVSVACMLADMD
+54 IHPVAVATMLAEMDMD
-68 MDLPSIIAGMLHDVV
+68 MPSVIAGMLHDVV
-83 EDTSVTLDQIREIFG
+83 EDTSVTIEEIREIFG

-123 AENLRKMFL
+123 NENLRKMFL

-140 ILIKLVDRLHNM
+140 IVIKLVDRLHNM

-203 RELEVQIRQ
+203 NSLVTQITQRRDQ
-212 KRNEREDYIHNVLD
+212 QEAYIRKVLD
-226 TIRGKVE
+226 AIRIRLD
-233 EAGINAFLDG
+233 EAGIKAFLDG

-249 SVHKKM
+249 SIHKKM
-255 IKQNKSLE
+255 IAQNKALN

-286 IIHELYT
+286 IIHEMYT

-314 HTTMIGPEGQP
+314 HTTLIGPDGQP

-349 KEGKNGRKNG
+349 KEGGKNGKTSDY
-359 MDGKL
+359 DGKL
-364 EWVRNLLDNQKEIED
+364 EWVRNLLDNQKEVED
-379 PNAFAET
+379 PDEFVET
-386 FKMDLFTDEIFV
+386 FKMDLFTDEVFV

-423 AVGNN
+423 AVGNR
-428 MIGAKINGEI
+428 MIGAKVNGEI

-443 KLKTGEF
+443 KLCTGDF
-450 VEVITSSQPGRG
+450 VEIITSQSNHG

-486 ERREENI
+486 ECRDENI
-493 ENGRDAVLSE
+493 ERGKEIIERELKKQGFRHE
-503 MRRLGVPAA
+503 
-512 QLLIPEWFEPILRKH
+512 QLFKTEWLEPILKKYK
-527 RFGSLDDMYN
+527 FSSYDDLLN
-537 VIGFGELSAQKFV
+537 VIGFGELSAQKIV
-550 GQLYNE
+550 NMLKEE
-556 YQRRQNEKEN
+556 YQKSISGSK
-566 EEEILAKLE
+566 EEELLAKLE
-575 GGKEGSTE
+575 ASKNPKKE
-583 SENREK
+583 RQ
-589 EKQKKSH
+589 KQHASD
-596 SENGII
+596 NGII

-612 LSHCCNPVPGDSIV
+612 LSRCCNPVPGDSIV

-638 RTDCPNILAMSED
+638 RTDCPNIVAMSELE
-651 NRMIDVRWASAGR
+651 NRVIDVRWAEKS
-664 KAYPVDLAIKAI
+664 KSSYIVDISIKAV
-676 DGDGLLIQIANVIAD
+676 DNSNLLLQIAKLIAE
-691 SKLPLLAI
+691 SKLPMKAI
-699 NARKTRDNYGL
+699 NARTTRDNYEL
-710 FDITVQITER
+710 IDLTVEITDRSE
-720 EDLDRLIRKLYKI
+720 LDKLAKKI
-733 ENVLDVSRSV
+733 NGMENVVEVSRTV
-743 R
+743 K

>member
-1 MDVSV
+1 MEVSIQ
-6 DYENDFK
+6 YEQ
-13 KLLEKLQKHNPEADL
+13 LLEKLRKHNPGADL
-28 SLLERAYRLADESH
+28 GLLDRAFHLADESH
-42 QGQKRKSGEPFV
+42 QNQKRKSGEPFV
-54 IHPVSVACMLADMD
+54 IHPVAVASMLADME

-83 EDTSVTLDQIREIFG
+83 EDTPVTLEQIQEIFG
-98 DEIAYLVDG
+98 EEIAYLVDG

-140 ILIKLVDRLHNM
+140 IVIKLVDRLHNM
-152 RTLQYVNTDAQIT
+152 RTLQYVNTDSQIT

-203 RELEVQIRQ
+203 RELEGQIHQ
-212 KRNEREDYIHNVLD
+212 KRHEREDYIKQVLD
-226 TIRGKVE
+226 TIRKKLVD
-233 EAGINAFLDG
+233 AGINAFLDG

-255 IKQNKSLE
+255 IRQSKSLE
-263 QIYDL
+263 QIFDL

-349 KEGKNGRKNG
+349 KEAQNGRKNS

-386 FKMDLFTDEIFV
+386 FKMDLFTDEVFV

-428 MIGAKINGEI
+428 MIGARINGEI

-443 KLKTGEF
+443 KLQTGEF
-450 VEVITSSQPGRG
+450 VEIITSSQTGRG

-468 NIVKSSEA
+468 SIVKSSEA

-493 ENGRDAVLSE
+493 ENGREAVMNE
-503 MRRLGVPAA
+503 IRRLGIPAA
-512 QLLIPEWFEPILRKH
+512 GLLVPEWIEPILKKH
-527 RFGSLDDMYN
+527 RFTSLDDMYN

-550 GQLYNE
+550 GQLHNE
-556 YQRRQNEKEN
+556 YIRRQNEREN
-566 EEEILAKLE
+566 EEEIRSKLE
-575 GGKEGSTE
+575 GGKDGEAASK
-583 SENREK
+583 EK
-589 EKQKKSH
+589 EKYRKEH

-602 VKGIDNCLVR
+602 VKGIENCLVR

-638 RTDCPNILAMSED
+638 RTDCPNILAMNEE
-651 NRMIDVRWASAGR
+651 NRMIDVRWASKGH
-664 KAYPVDLAIKAI
+664 KSYSVDLAIKAV
-676 DGDGLLIQIANVIAD
+676 DGDGLLIQIANVIAE
-691 SKLPLLAI
+691 SKLPLHAI

-710 FDITVQITER
+710 FDITIQITER
-720 EDLDRLIRKLYKI
+720 EDLERLIRKLYKI
-733 ENVLDVSRSV
+733 ENVLEVSRSV